1 MVSIKD
7 LPLWAKSLVAP
18 AVMLVAMLAM
28 AGTAFV
34 NLARQEAD
42 VAALNGVAFE
52 GLRAAMSA
60 TAAAADFQ
68 ADLYHL
74 TSTAANET
82 DKSKIKAMGER
93 LTSRLGMLA
102 PEMKTV
108 PAIADGFARYDNAVR
123 QVIELTVLD
132 AAYGV
137 MMMGDAE
144 QSFAQLR
151 GALAETS
158 RQAEQRRDIAA
169 AGLAASLAHMR
180 LIFLALV
187 SAGAAVSIATAL
199 LIARAIS
206 RPTIRLTRTMAALA
220 GGSVDVEIPDQRRRD
235 EIGAMAKAV
244 QVFKQTMIGARRL
257 ADEQATAAK
266 AREQRAVHVEALAH
280 DFEAAI
286 GKLTG
291 AVASA
296 AREMEATAGT
306 MLSTADQTDQRSATV
321 AAAAEQTS
329 ANVQTVATAA
339 EQLAASVR
347 EISVQ
352 AAQSAKT
359 AGKAVEDARQTD
371 ALVQTLMSGAQKIGK
386 VVTIIHDIASQTN
399 LPPLMF
405 GISRDIRYLRQ
416 YRAGFTRGIPMIPQT

>member
-1 MVSIKD
+1 M
-7 LPLWAKSLVAP
+7 
-18 AVMLVAMLAM
+18 
-28 AGTAFV
+28 
-34 NLARQEAD
+34 
-42 VAALNGVAFE
+42 
-52 GLRAAMSA
+52 
-60 TAAAADFQ
+60 
-68 ADLYHL
+68 
-74 TSTAANET
+74 
-82 DKSKIKAMGER
+82 
-93 LTSRLGMLA
+93 
-102 PEMKTV
+102 
-108 PAIADGFARYDNAVR
+108 
-123 QVIELTVLD
+123 LD

-137 MMMGDAE
+137 MMMGEAE

-169 AGLAASLAHMR
+169 AGLATALAHMR
-180 LIFLALV
+180 LTFLALV
-187 SAGAAVSIATAL
+187 SAGAAVSIAAAL

-244 QVFKQTMIGARRL
+244 QVFKETMIGARRL
-257 ADEQATAAK
+257 ADEQAAAGK
-266 AREQRAVHVEALAH
+266 AREQRAVHVEALAR
-280 DFEAAI
+280 DFETAI

-339 EQLAASVR
+339 EELAASVR

-359 AGKAVEDARQTD
+359 AGRAVEDARHTD
-371 ALVQTLMSGAQKIGK
+371 ALVQTLMSGAQKIGE

-399 LPPLMF
+399 LPPLIF
-405 GISRDIRYLRQ
+405 IKSRYIKLLRRYLGTLPVE
-416 YRAGFTRGIPMIPQT
+416 YP

>member
-1 MVSIKD
+1 
-7 LPLWAKSLVAP
+7 
-18 AVMLVAMLAM
+18 
-28 AGTAFV
+28 
-34 NLARQEAD
+34 
-42 VAALNGVAFE
+42 
-52 GLRAAMSA
+52 
-60 TAAAADFQ
+60 
-68 ADLYHL
+68 
-74 TSTAANET
+74 
-82 DKSKIKAMGER
+82 
-93 LTSRLGMLA
+93 
-102 PEMKTV
+102 
-108 PAIADGFARYDNAVR
+108 
-123 QVIELTVLD
+123 
-132 AAYGV
+132 

-169 AGLAASLAHMR
+169 AGLATALAHMR
-180 LIFLALV
+180 LTFLALV
-187 SAGAAVSIATAL
+187 SAGAAVSIAAAL

-244 QVFKQTMIGARRL
+244 QVFKETMIGARRL
-257 ADEQATAAK
+257 ADEQAAAGK
-266 AREQRAVHVEALAH
+266 AREQRTVRVEALAR

-339 EQLAASVR
+339 EELAASVR

-359 AGKAVEDARQTD
+359 AGRAVEDARHTD
-371 ALVQTLMSGAQKIGK
+371 ARCRPDVRRAKDRRGGDDHPRHRQPDQPAGAQRDDRGGTRRRGRQGIRGGGLRGEGARQPDRQGDRGDRR
-386 VVTIIHDIASQTN
+386 TDRANPGGDTAGGRGHPGHHRHDR
-399 LPPLMF
+399 
-405 GISRDIRYLRQ
+405 RDRPDRRRL
-416 YRAGFTRGIPMIPQT
+416 

>member
-1 MVSIKD
+1 M
-7 LPLWAKSLVAP
+7 
-18 AVMLVAMLAM
+18 
-28 AGTAFV
+28 
-34 NLARQEAD
+34 
-42 VAALNGVAFE
+42 
-52 GLRAAMSA
+52 
-60 TAAAADFQ
+60 
-68 ADLYHL
+68 
-74 TSTAANET
+74 
-82 DKSKIKAMGER
+82 R
-93 LTSRLGMLA
+93 LT
-102 PEMKTV
+102 
-108 PAIADGFARYDNAVR
+108 
-123 QVIELTVLD
+123 
-132 AAYGV
+132 
-137 MMMGDAE
+137 
-144 QSFAQLR
+144 
-151 GALAETS
+151 
-158 RQAEQRRDIAA
+158 
-169 AGLAASLAHMR
+169 
-180 LIFLALV
+180 FLALV
-187 SAGAAVSIATAL
+187 SAGAAVSIAAAL

-244 QVFKQTMIGARRL
+244 QVFKETMIGARRL
-257 ADEQATAAK
+257 ADEQAAAGK
-266 AREQRAVHVEALAH
+266 AREQRAVHVEALAR

-339 EQLAASVR
+339 EELAASVR

-359 AGKAVEDARQTD
+359 AGRAVEDARHTD
-371 ALVQTLMSGAQKIGK
+371 ALVQTLMSGAQKIGE

-399 LPPLMF
+399 LPPLIF
-405 GISRDIRYLRQ
+405 RISRYIKFLRRYLSDL
-416 YRAGFTRGIPMIPQT
+416 TRGIPMILQS

>member
-1 MVSIKD
+1 MPSIKD

-18 AVMLVAMLAM
+18 AVMLAAMLAM

-34 NLARQEAD
+34 NLAQQEAD

-52 GLRAAMSA
+52 GLRAAMST

-82 DKSKIKAMGER
+82 DKSKIKAISER
-93 LTSRLGMLA
+93 LAGRLGAIA

-108 PAIADGFARYDNAVR
+108 PAVADGFARYDNAAR
-123 QVIELTVLD
+123 QVLEITVLD

-169 AGLAASLAHMR
+169 AGLATALAHMR
-180 LIFLALV
+180 LTFLALV
-187 SAGAAVSIATAL
+187 SAGAAVSIAAAL

-244 QVFKQTMIGARRL
+244 QVFKETMIGARRL
-257 ADEQATAAK
+257 ADEQAAA
-266 AREQRAVHVEALAH
+266 AQGERATHRSREALAR
-280 DFEAAI
+280 DFEAASA
-286 GKLTG
+286 GSPGRLL
-291 AVASA
+291 SA

-306 MLSTADQTDQRSATV
+306 MLSTADQTDQRPPPW
-321 AAAAEQTS
+321 QPRPNRL

-339 EQLAASVR
+339 EELAASVR

-359 AGKAVEDARQTD
+359 AGRAVEDARHTD
-371 ALVQTLMSGAQKIGK
+371 ALVQTLMSGAQKIGE

-405 GISRDIRYLRQ
+405 RISYHIRCLGRSL
-416 YRAGFTRGIPMIPQT
+416 ADFTRGIPMILWS